1 MEAFIDSS
9 ITFSIF
15 LKHCLEVDLEI
26 GLVNRNRSLKVFN
39 RLFALILLIILSPL
53 FLLVAISIFIE
64 DGMPIFFKQKRVGI
78 NYTFFHIY
86 KFRSMKK
93 NTPNVATHLLE
104 NPGQYLLKI
113 GGVLRK
119 LSFDELP
126 NLINIIKGEM
136 VFVGPRP
143 ALYNQDDLMTL
154 RVATGVDKLKPG
166 ITGWAQIN
174 GRDDISIEK
183 KVQLE
188 QEYLYKRSILFDFEI
203 IIKTFTNV
211 LFSKGVSH

>member
-1 MEAFIDSS
+1 M
-9 ITFSIF
+9 
-15 LKHCLEVDLEI
+15 L
-26 GLVNRNRSLKVFN
+26 N
-39 RLFALILLIILSPL
+39 RLFALILLLILSPF

-78 NYTFFHIY
+78 NYTFFNIY

-104 NPGQYLLKI
+104 NPDQFLLNI
-113 GGVLRK
+113 GKFIRK
-119 LSFDELP
+119 TSLDELP

-143 ALYNQDDLMTL
+143 ALFNQDDLMAL
-154 RVATGVDKLKPG
+154 RVASGVDKLKPG

-174 GRDDISIEK
+174 GRDEISVAQ
-183 KVQLE
+183 KVQLD
-188 QEYLYKRSILFDFEI
+188 QEYLYKKAFLFDIEI
-203 IIKTFTNV
+203 LIKTITNV

>member
-1 MEAFIDSS
+1 M
-9 ITFSIF
+9 
-15 LKHCLEVDLEI
+15 
-26 GLVNRNRSLKVFN
+26 FN
-39 RLFALILLIILSPL
+39 KLFALLFIIILSPI
-53 FLLVAISIFIE
+53 FLILAISILVE
-64 DGMPIFFKQKRVGI
+64 DGFPLLFIQKRIGI
-78 NYTFFHIY
+78 KYTFFNIY
-86 KFRSMKK
+86 KFRSMKR
-93 NTPNVATHLLE
+93 NTPNVASHLLT
-104 NPGQYLLKI
+104 NPDQYLLRI
-113 GGVLRK
+113 GKFIRK
-119 LSFDELP
+119 TSLDELP
-126 NLINIIKGEM
+126 NLINIVKGEM

-174 GRDDISIEK
+174 GRDDISIER

-188 QEYLYKRSILFDFEI
+188 KEYLQTKSFLLDIEI

>member
-1 MEAFIDSS
+1 M
-9 ITFSIF
+9 
-15 LKHCLEVDLEI
+15 L
-26 GLVNRNRSLKVFN
+26 NRF
-39 RLFALILLIILSPL
+39 FALILLLILSPL

-78 NYTFFHIY
+78 NYTFFNIY

-113 GGVLRK
+113 GGLLRK
-119 LSFDELP
+119 LSLDELP
-126 NLINIIKGEM
+126 NLINIFKGEM

-143 ALYNQDDLMTL
+143 ALYNQDDLMAL
-154 RVATGVDKLKPG
+154 RVAAGVDKLKPG

-174 GRDDISIEK
+174 GRDEISIEE
-183 KVQLE
+183 KVGLE
-188 QEYLYKRSILFDFEI
+188 KEYLQRRNFWLDLKIMV
-203 IIKTFTNV
+203 KTFSSV
-211 LFSKGVSH
+211 LGSKGVAH

>member
-1 MEAFIDSS
+1 M
-9 ITFSIF
+9 
-15 LKHCLEVDLEI
+15 
-26 GLVNRNRSLKVFN
+26 FN
-39 RLFALILLIILSPL
+39 RLFALIFLLILSPIL
-53 FLLVAISIFIE
+53 LAVALVIFLE
-64 DGMPIFFKQKRVGI
+64 DGSPIFFKQKRVGI
-78 NYTFFHIY
+78 NYTFFNIY

-93 NTPNVATHLLE
+93 NTPNVATHLLT
-104 NPGQYLLKI
+104 NPEQYLLKF
-113 GGVLRK
+113 GGILRK
-119 LSFDELP
+119 ISLDELP

-143 ALYNQDDLMTL
+143 ALYNQDDLMAL
-154 RVATGVDKLKPG
+154 RVACGVDKLKPG

-188 QEYLYKRSILFDFEI
+188 QEYMYKRSTLFDIEI

-211 LFSKGVSH
+211 LFGNGVSH

>member
-1 MEAFIDSS
+1 M
-9 ITFSIF
+9 
-15 LKHCLEVDLEI
+15 L
-26 GLVNRNRSLKVFN
+26 N

-78 NYTFFHIY
+78 NYTFFNIY

-104 NPGQYLLKI
+104 NPGQYLLRI
-113 GGVLRK
+113 GRILRK
-119 LSFDELP
+119 LSLDELP
-126 NLINIIKGEM
+126 NLINIINGEM

-154 RVATGVDKLKPG
+154 RVAAGVDKLKPG
-166 ITGWAQIN
+166 ITGWAQVN
-174 GRDDISIEK
+174 GRDEISIEE
-183 KVQLE
+183 KVGLE
-188 QEYLYKRSILFDFEI
+188 KEYLEKKSFLFDFEI
-203 IIKTFTNV
+203 VVKTFTSV
-211 LFSKGVSH
+211 LGSRGVAH

>member
-1 MEAFIDSS
+1 M
-9 ITFSIF
+9 
-15 LKHCLEVDLEI
+15 
-26 GLVNRNRSLKVFN
+26 N
-39 RLFALILLIILSPL
+39 RLISILLFLIFSPL
-53 FLLVAISIFIE
+53 FLILAVAIFIE
-64 DGMPIFFKQKRVGI
+64 DGSPIFFKQKRVGI
-78 NYTFFHIY
+78 NYTFFNIY

-104 NPGQYLLKI
+104 NPASYLLRI

-119 LSFDELP
+119 LSLDELP

-174 GRDDISIEK
+174 GRDDITIEK

-188 QEYLYKRSILFDFEI
+188 QEYLYKRSTLFDIEI

>member
-1 MEAFIDSS
+1 MI
-9 ITFSIF
+9 
-15 LKHCLEVDLEI
+15 
-26 GLVNRNRSLKVFN
+26 N
-39 RLFALILLIILSPL
+39 RLLAFILLIIISP
-53 FLLVAISIFIE
+53 IFIVLAFVILLE
-64 DGMPIFFKQKRVGI
+64 DGFPVFFTQKRVGI
-78 NYTFFHIY
+78 NYSFFNIC

-104 NPGQYLLKI
+104 NPDQYLLKI
-113 GGVLRK
+113 GKFIRK
-119 LSFDELP
+119 TSLDELP

-154 RVATGVDKLKPG
+154 RVAIGVDKLKPG

-183 KVQLE
+183 KVELE
-188 QEYLYKRSILFDFEI
+188 QEYMYKRSTLFDIEI

>member
-1 MEAFIDSS
+1 M
-9 ITFSIF
+9 
-15 LKHCLEVDLEI
+15 
-26 GLVNRNRSLKVFN
+26 FN
-39 RLFALILLIILSPL
+39 RLFALIFLLILSPI
-53 FLLVAISIFIE
+53 LLAVALAILLE
-64 DGMPIFFKQKRVGI
+64 DGSPIFFKQKRVGI
-78 NYTFFHIY
+78 NYTFFYIY

-93 NTPNVATHLLE
+93 NTPNVATHLLI
-104 NPGQYLLKI
+104 NPDQYLLKI
-113 GGVLRK
+113 GKFIRK
-119 LSFDELP
+119 TSLDELP
-126 NLINIIKGEM
+126 NLINILKGEM

-143 ALYNQDDLMTL
+143 ALFNQDDLMQL

-174 GRDDISIEK
+174 GRDDISIAK

-188 QEYLYKRSILFDFEI
+188 QEYLYKRSTLFDIEI

>member
-1 MEAFIDSS
+1 M
-9 ITFSIF
+9 
-15 LKHCLEVDLEI
+15 L
-26 GLVNRNRSLKVFN
+26 N
-39 RLFALILLIILSPL
+39 RLFALILLLGLSPL

-64 DGMPIFFKQKRVGI
+64 DGMPIFFKQKRIGI
-78 NYTFFHIY
+78 NYTFFNIY

-113 GGVLRK
+113 GGLLRK
-119 LSFDELP
+119 LSLDELP

-143 ALYNQDDLMTL
+143 ALYNQDDLMAL
-154 RVATGVDKLKPG
+154 RVAAGVDQLKPG

-174 GRDDISIEK
+174 GRDEISLEEK
-183 KVQLE
+183 VGLE
-188 QEYLYKRSILFDFEI
+188 KEYLERKSFLFDLMI
-203 IIKTFTNV
+203 VARTFTSV
-211 LFSKGVSH
+211 LGSRGVAH